1 VTSHFL
7 CVIKHIK
14 YFITLFN
21 LIIMKIKAI
30 AAIVALFFATST
42 FAQVAEPTTTTSTTI
57 PAKGQAQTPANN
69 GGTAKPNGNG
79 KMKHAEGEHHDN
91 GQHKGDKNHTPGNK
105 NANGQA
111 NSNGK
116 AKHAEGDHKEGDYK
130 GGKANPNGK
139 ARHEEGENH
148 EGHGD
153 KGKMKPAEG
162 TATQPGTIEK
172 KTMKA
177 KKKAN

>member
-1 VTSHFL
+1 
-7 CVIKHIK
+7 
-14 YFITLFN
+14 
-21 LIIMKIKAI
+21 MKIKAV

-42 FAQVAEPTTTTSTTI
+42 FAQVAEPTTSSSTTI

-69 GGTAKPNGNG
+69 GGTAKPNG
-79 KMKHAEGEHHDN
+79 KTKHAEGN
-91 GQHKGDKNHTPGNK
+91 HKRPE
-105 NANGQA
+105 GQA
-111 NSNGK
+111 NPNGKAKHVEGEHKEGQSNGK
-116 AKHAEGDHKEGDYK
+116 AKHAEGDHKEGK
-130 GGKANPNGK
+130 GKANPNGK

-153 KGKMKPAEG
+153 KGKMKKAEG
-162 TATQPGTIEK
+162 TTDQPGTIEK